1 MHQQYAAFA
10 LRLLTLVQLLVTPL
24 PVWAVQVDDFLV

>member
-1 MHQQYAAFA
+1 